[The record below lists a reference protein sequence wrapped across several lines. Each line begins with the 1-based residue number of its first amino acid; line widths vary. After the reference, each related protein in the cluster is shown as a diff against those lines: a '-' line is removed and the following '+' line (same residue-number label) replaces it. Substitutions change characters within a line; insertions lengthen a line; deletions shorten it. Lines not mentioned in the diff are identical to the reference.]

1 MVKIAAAA
9 ETIVRH
15 GTPTKVLCNKD
26 PLTLKSGA
34 YMAKIF
40 PRSKWLFMM
49 RDGRAVIHSVV
60 TRKVTITGTV
70 PRKLFGC
77 CYTGFSFRNF

>member
-1 MVKIAAAA
+1 LHHP

-26 PLTLKSGA
+26 PLTLKQGA

-40 PRSKWLFMM
+40 PKSKWLFMM

-60 TRKVTITGTV
+60 TRKVSIGIFCV
-70 PRKLFGC
+70 IEF
-77 CYTGFSFRNF
+77 F